1 MAEEAA
7 AKEAANAKELEGQY
21 PELQQMQDRIKALE
35 NLQAPQTETSGG
47 NPLQEMVY
55 PPVLPAEPVAQPQ
68 EIQGSMANV
77 TDGDE
82 FINQENAA

>member
-55 PPVLPAEPVAQPQ
+55 PPVLPAEPVEPQ